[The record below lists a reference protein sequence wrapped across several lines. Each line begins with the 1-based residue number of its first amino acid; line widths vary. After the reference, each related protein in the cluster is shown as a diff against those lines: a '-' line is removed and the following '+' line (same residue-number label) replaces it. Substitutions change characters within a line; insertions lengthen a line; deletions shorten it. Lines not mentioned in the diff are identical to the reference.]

1 MLKITKQAKHIFNS
15 IIALTLILALTLLP
29 SSNVNAEET
38 KLFAPTDFG
47 DPISVTTYTDTDG
60 TTVTERIYFYS
71 NSASTLRDKS
81 GSGWYKNEKTKN
93 WSDGTTTYYAQGYF
107 VWGDG
112 EVSVSSPSGG
122 ATDVKGITLS
132 NKNLSSGTGKY
143 GYLFNNFAYVTYSF
157 TATNVLGLSDD
168 YSVTIRISESGNAI

>member
-1 MLKITKQAKHIFNS
+1 MFKNRKLIQRIFSS
-15 IIALTLILALTLLP
+15 IVALAVAFTLFPTI
-29 SSNVNAEET
+29 SVNAEEN
-38 KLFAPTDFG
+38 KLSAPTDFG
-47 DPISVTTYTDTDG
+47 SPISVTTYTDNDG
-60 TTVTERIYFYS
+60 SVITERIYFYS
-71 NSASTLRDKS
+71 DSASTLRDKS
-81 GSGWYKNEKTKN
+81 GSGWYKNEKTKE

-122 ATDVKGITLS
+122 ASDVKGITLS

-143 GYLFNNFAYVTYSF
+143 GYLFNNYAYVTYSF
-157 TATNVLGLSDD
+157 KATNIVGLSDN